1 VGVIVG
7 GDLVGAW
14 VEGAEGGGAGG
25 QVDAGGGGVVVVGE
39 GGGSGGVVV
48 EVAGVG
54 FCGCGEE
61 GGHFWFSVVVV
72 VKG

>member
-1 VGVIVG
+1 M
-7 GDLVGAW
+7 
-14 VEGAEGGGAGG
+14 EGAEKGGAGG

-48 EVAGVG
+48 FAGVG

>member
-1 VGVIVG
+1 
-7 GDLVGAW
+7 
-14 VEGAEGGGAGG
+14 
-25 QVDAGGGGVVVVGE
+25 
-39 GGGSGGVVV
+39 V